1 MSNRGTVAVLAAL
14 SSLTLVLSS
23 CSGQSPTPDSLGTI
37 EYENGGVVITVPAL
51 WAGTDSDGNPVGGV
65 EPAEIFVSTSS
76 PTFGYTVDLAGIEA
90 QGAGSAWRAATG
102 MASAFATLFVSA
114 DPATVTLDFTVT
126 GPIDGP
132 SAGGILA
139 VGLLAAFQQESLRP
153 GITMTG
159 TITADGSIGP
169 VGGVLTKIESAAREG
184 FTAIVLP
191 AALSKLGW
199 EQGNEYT
206 ELAKSLG
213 VTVIPVHTIG
223 EAYAAMTGVPVEETD
238 LTPGPPLTNA
248 TVQVT
253 ESIANS
259 TIQRLAEEIES
270 DRSILDPDTIT
281 WAQQRLS
288 QAQMDLENGNT
299 ARAYGNSAFAL
310 TQLVR
315 AIAAA
320 EAENLIQMSG
330 EVTTR
335 QVIRQRVEEALK
347 ESQKSLTEA
356 ASTPVRGLSQ
366 CFALPTALS
375 WATFTQ
381 VTMAGILSS
390 LDDNTDQIALIDFAQ
405 SVAEG
410 ELGVG
415 FFLPQTL
422 ETVTSLDPGDQQD
435 CNDNGIP
442 AHLSFY
448 SRFMVQAADSVNG
461 YLENVLGTTL
471 ENSDTNLKQDYTT
484 GALAAEELA
493 NGITLEV
500 DSFSKEAQQ
509 LSTALTFYWLT
520 SYAVSA
526 KQSYAIAAGETLGQF
541 NAMNQ
546 EIMNIVVDQSWWFT
560 KFRAE
565 RLTDLGIDTGAAM
578 WSARWALEQ
587 SLDNREGPYPTESDW
602 LALGELWYDA
612 IQTTTMLSY
621 LTPTTITAE

>member
-1 MSNRGTVAVLAAL
+1 MSNRRIVGVLAAL
-14 SSLTLVLSS
+14 SSLALVLSS
-23 CSGQSPTPDSLGTI
+23 CSGQSSTPDSLGAI
-37 EYENGGVVITVPAL
+37 EYDNGGVAITVPAL
-51 WAGTDSDGNPVGGV
+51 WAGTDPDGNPVGGV

-76 PTFGYTVDLAGIEA
+76 PTSEYTVDLADIEA
-90 QGAGSAWRAATG
+90 QGAGNAWRAATG

-114 DPATVTLDFTVT
+114 DPATVTLNFKVT

-132 SAGGILA
+132 SAGGILT
-139 VGLLAAFQQESLRP
+139 VGLLAAFQQQSLQP

-184 FTAIVLP
+184 FTTIVLP

-199 EQGNEYT
+199 EQGNDYT
-206 ELAKSLG
+206 DLAQSLG
-213 VTVIPVHTIG
+213 VTLIPVHTIG
-223 EAYAAMTGVPVEETD
+223 EAYAAMTGMPVEETD

-248 TVQVT
+248 TAQVT
-253 ESIANS
+253 ESMTSS
-259 TIQRLAEEIES
+259 TIQRLAEEINS
-270 DRSILDPDTIT
+270 DQSILDPDIIT
-281 WAQQRLS
+281 WAQQRLD
-288 QAQMDLENGNT
+288 QAQFDLDSGNT
-299 ARAYGNSAFAL
+299 AKAYGNSVFAL

-320 EAENLIQMSG
+320 EAEELIQTSG
-330 EVTTR
+330 AVTAR
-335 QVIRQRVEEALK
+335 QVIRQRVEQALS
-347 ESQKSLTEA
+347 ESQSSLAKA
-356 ASTPVRGLSQ
+356 AATPVRGLSQ

-390 LDDNTDQIALIDFAQ
+390 LDDNTDQITLIDFAQ

-410 ELGVG
+410 ELGVR

-422 ETVTSLDPGDQQD
+422 ETVTSLDPGAQQD
-435 CNDNGIP
+435 CNQNGIP
-442 AHLSFY
+442 EHLSFY

-471 ENSDTNLKQDYTT
+471 EESDANLKQDYTT

-493 NGITLEV
+493 DGVTPKV
-500 DSFSKEAQQ
+500 DSFSEEAQQ

-526 KQSYAIAAGETLGQF
+526 KQSYAIAAGETPGQF

-546 EIMNIVVDQSWWFT
+546 GAMDIVVDQSWWFT
-560 KFRAE
+560 KFRSE
-565 RLTDLGIDTGAAM
+565 RLTDMGIDTGAAM

-587 SLDNREGPYPTESDW
+587 SLDNRDGPYPTESDW

-621 LTPTTITAE
+621 LTPTTIGTT